1 MYTKKQRHTK
11 ILEIIK
17 SESIERQEDIAK
29 RLNEMGYMVTQA
41 TVSRD
46 IRDLNLVKQSVG
58 GIMKYAV
65 PDEITSNH
73 SAKLVEIFANSVISI
88 ESARNLIVIKTLS
101 GAAHAAAAAIDAMPD
116 SMILGTIAG
125 DDTILVITKDDEHA
139 LSVENSINNMIK

>member
-17 SESIERQEDIAK
+17 NESIERQEDIAK

-58 GIMKYAV
+58 GIMRYAV

-73 SAKLVEIFANSVISI
+73 SAQLVEIFANSVISI
-88 ESARNLIVIKTLS
+88 ESARNLIVIKTLC

>member
-17 SESIERQEDIAK
+17 NESIERQEDIAK

-58 GIMKYAV
+58 GIMRYAV

-101 GAAHAAAAAIDAMPD
+101 GTAHAAAAAIDAMPD